1 MSSNSSKTSSINL
14 TLTKS
19 GNKVQIGL
27 PTLCNYDDDSDEEE
41 ECTNPN
47 LKNVKTQQAPIEA
60 APLAK
65 KPTSGLL
72 SILPPP
78 KSNTFIKPS
87 TSAPA
92 SSSSG
97 TSSFMSN
104 VKFSSDSKQL
114 IPHALKNKKKL
125 DDDDDDDKSHF
136 KKFKRSQPIKPV
148 YVDKPDPVIG
158 GGDDEE
164 EEEQFDDKREDEE
177 DNADEQPQ
185 VPNPIDAATMNQ
197 EAWSKLTG
205 GGRKNKLE
213 NIQIADIN
221 VKDLIGDNQANL
233 MKQLTSNY
241 KPPSNRDFFGSGSKK
256 KHQITY
262 LAYVAKERE
271 EELKNTW
278 AQSKFNKQ
286 QSRQRYGF

>member
-1 MSSNSSKTSSINL
+1 MSLSKTSSINL
-14 TLTKS
+14 HLTKS

-47 LKNVKTQQAPIEA
+47 LKNVKTQQIQSEV
-60 APLAK
+60 APLTK
-65 KPTSGLL
+65 KPTTGLL

-87 TSAPA
+87 TSA
-92 SSSSG
+92 SSSG

-104 VKFSSDSKQL
+104 VKFSSDAKQL
-114 IPHALKNKKKL
+114 IPHAVKNKKASN
-125 DDDDDDDKSHF
+125 DEDDDKSHF
-136 KKFKRSQPIKPV
+136 KKFKRSQPVKPV

-158 GGDDEE
+158 GDDE
-164 EEEQFDDKREDEE
+164 EEEQFDDEGRDEE
-177 DNADEQPQ
+177 ENTDDQPQ

-213 NIQIADIN
+213 NIQITDIKVN
-221 VKDLIGDNQANL
+221 DLIGDNQANL